1 MICAVITSAPE
12 DTAHAIGVQLCGLFL
27 QGLNQQRF
35 LTACEEIELSPPALK
50 ALLSLHPAQA
60 VPMRVL
66 AGKWRCDASWV
77 TALVDQLEE
86 RGYAERRVLPND
98 RRVRTVVI
106 TELGLKAARQAL
118 AAIAEP
124 PPTLHNLT
132 AKEQA
137 QLHRLLAK
145 LAPAGP

>member
-1 MICAVITSAPE
+1 MICAVVMSVPG
-12 DTAHAIGVQLCGLFL
+12 DTAQAIGVQLCGLFL
-27 QGLNQQRF
+27 QGLNQQRV
-35 LTACEEIELSPPALK
+35 LSACDEIELSPPALK
-50 ALLSLHPAQA
+50 ALLSLQAGQA

-86 RGYAERRVLPND
+86 RGYAERRVLPDD

-106 TELGLKAARQAL
+106 TDLGLKGARQAL

-124 PPTLHNLT
+124 PATLHNLT

-145 LAPAGP
+145 LAPTGP